1 MSFYHFLTETSQ
13 YIIPQIYKQR
23 FFKKQVRLSRE
34 NIFERKVEPE
44 LLWLTEFLP
53 KDAVF
58 MDVGA
63 NVGHF
68 LYQLEYHLFPQNI
81 FAFEPNKALNRKLK
95 RLFPK
100 VNLFSVALSDEN
112 TVAEFKIPVLKGE
125 KVNSRGT
132 LQVDFHEENEE
143 KFVIEKVKVVKL
155 DDFEPLK
162 NLKKLDFIKIDVEGN
177 EMQTLRGAKKT
188 IEKFKP
194 ILMVEME
201 QRHHKENLWTL
212 ISEIADWGYSVN
224 FLDRK
229 TLQPKLLTEEF
240 LNQQNPDNVKNYK
253 DYINNIIFL
262 PRKN

>member
-1 MSFYHFLTETSQ
+1 MSFYHFLTESSQ
-13 YIIPQIYKQR
+13 YIIPQIYKHR
-23 FFKKQVRLSRE
+23 FFKKQIQLSRE

-58 MDVGA
+58 IDVGA

-81 FAFEPNKALNRKLK
+81 YAFEPNKALNRKLK

-162 NLKKLDFIKIDVEGN
+162 KLGKLDFIKIDVEGN
-177 EMQTLRGAKKT
+177 EMKTLRGAKET
-188 IEKFKP
+188 ILKFKP

-201 QRHHKENLWTL
+201 QRHHQETLWSL
-212 ISEIADWGYSVN
+212 ISEVESWGFTANY
-224 FLDRK
+224 LDRETFGLK
-229 TLQPKLLTEEF
+229 KLTEEF
-240 LNQQNPDNVKNYK
+240 IASQDAVFVKDYK
-253 DYINNIIFL
+253 NYINNIIFL
-262 PRKN
+262 PN

>member
-1 MSFYHFLTETSQ
+1 
-13 YIIPQIYKQR
+13 
-23 FFKKQVRLSRE
+23 
-34 NIFERKVEPE
+34 
-44 LLWLTEFLP
+44 
-53 KDAVF
+53 

-81 FAFEPNKALNRKLK
+81 FAFEPNKSLNRKLK

-112 TVAEFKIPVLKGE
+112 TVAEFKTPVLKGE

-177 EMQTLRGAKKT
+177 EMKTLRGAKET
-188 IEKFKP
+188 ILKFKP

-201 QRHHKENLWTL
+201 QRHHQETLWSL
-212 ISEIADWGYSVN
+212 ISEVESWGFTANY
-224 FLDRK
+224 LDRETFNLK
-229 TLQPKLLTEEF
+229 KLTEEF
-240 LNQQNPDNVKNYK
+240 INSQDAVFVKDYK
-253 DYINNIIFL
+253 NYINNIIFL
-262 PRKN
+262 PN

>member
-1 MSFYHFLTETSQ
+1 MSIYHFLTETSQ
-13 YIIPQIYKQR
+13 YIIPQVYKQR
-23 FFKKQVRLSRE
+23 FFKKQNHLSRA
-34 NIFERKVEPE
+34 NVFDRKVEPE
-44 LLWLTEFLP
+44 LLWLSEFLL

-81 FAFEPNKALNRKLK
+81 YAFEPNKSLNKKLK

-112 TVAEFKIPVLKGE
+112 TVAEFKIPILKGE

-162 NLKKLDFIKIDVEGN
+162 KLEKLDFIKIDVEGN
-177 EMQTLRGAKKT
+177 EMKTLLGAKQT
-188 IEKFKP
+188 ILKHQP

-201 QRHHKENLWTL
+201 QRHHTEPLWSL
-212 ISEIADWGYSVN
+212 ISEVESWGFQANY
-224 FLDRK
+224 LDRETFSLK
-229 TLQPKLLTEEF
+229 KLTEEF
-240 LNQQNPDNVKNYK
+240 ISSQDAVFVKNYK
-253 DYINNIIFL
+253 NYINNIIFVPIL
-262 PRKN
+262 

>member
-23 FFKKQVRLSRE
+23 FFKKQIQLSRE

-68 LYQLEYHLFPQNI
+68 LFQLEYHLFPQNI
-81 FAFEPNKALNRKLK
+81 YAFEPNKSLNRKLK

-162 NLKKLDFIKIDVEGN
+162 KLEKLDFIKIDVEGN
-177 EMQTLRGAKKT
+177 EMKTLRGAKET
-188 IEKFKP
+188 ILKYQP

-201 QRHHKENLWTL
+201 QRHHQETLWSL
-212 ISEIADWGYSVN
+212 ISEVENWGFTANY
-224 FLDRK
+224 LDRETFGLK
-229 TLQPKLLTEEF
+229 KLTEEF
-240 LNQQNPDNVKNYK
+240 INSQDAVFVKDYK
-253 DYINNIIFL
+253 NYINNIIFIA
-262 PRKN
+262 KS

>member
-44 LLWLTEFLP
+44 LLWLTGFLP

-81 FAFEPNKALNRKLK
+81 YAFEPNKSLNRKLK

-162 NLKKLDFIKIDVEGN
+162 SLKKLD
-177 EMQTLRGAKKT
+177 
-188 IEKFKP
+188 
-194 ILMVEME
+194 
-201 QRHHKENLWTL
+201 
-212 ISEIADWGYSVN
+212 
-224 FLDRK
+224 
-229 TLQPKLLTEEF
+229 
-240 LNQQNPDNVKNYK
+240 
-253 DYINNIIFL
+253 
-262 PRKN
+262 